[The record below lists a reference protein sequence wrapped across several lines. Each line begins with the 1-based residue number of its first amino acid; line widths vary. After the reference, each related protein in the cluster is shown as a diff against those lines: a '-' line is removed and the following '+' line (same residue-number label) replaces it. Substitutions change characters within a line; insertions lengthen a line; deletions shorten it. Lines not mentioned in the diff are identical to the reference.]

1 MSVARRKRAC
11 PAGDEKIRK
20 LRTDSLESVAVVNP

>member
-11 PAGDEKIRK
+11 SAGDEKTGK
-20 LRTDSLESVAVVNP
+20 LRTDSQESVAVVTR